1 MFPILPIRAGFVR
14 VALLALAG
22 VLACVAPAAA
32 HTSLRHSA
40 PADGDTVPVGTGELR
55 LLFSGP
61 VDARLTTLTLTRGG
75 VAVELPALT
84 TGEPADRAFLVNVP
98 GGLAPGTYTATWRTV
113 AADGHPITG
122 SFRFVVAGDD
132 SDADAPPMP
141 DASAAAE
148 DDAMA
153 GAAAPPAG
161 PSLAGPLAVA
171 IRWAGFLSLL
181 GMIGTVG
188 FRFGVL
194 GRVPQTPE
202 LRPVVDMA
210 AYGTWY
216 VALAAAAL
224 SALTLPGQ
232 LWVQSAVLS
241 GPEEALDPERLRLL
255 LAGTPWG
262 LAWLLQAM
270 ATVAFVVG
278 LMVVRAPH
286 GRTVGWVGAGVG
298 TLLLAAAPALTGHT
312 IAIERWVEVAILS
325 DFLHVLGAG
334 LWLGT
339 LGVLLAAGLPATAY
353 AVTAHRGEA
362 VAAMVR
368 AFSPVALVSAGV
380 VMVTGLVNALLLVDA
395 PSSLWTTA
403 YGRTLLLKLALLAG
417 VAALG
422 FHHWR
427 RVQPRLGGEGSARAL
442 APSAGAEVALGALI
456 VLVTA
461 VLVVLPPP

>member
-1 MFPILPIRAGFVR
+1 
-14 VALLALAG
+14 
-22 VLACVAPAAA
+22 
-32 HTSLRHSA
+32 
-40 PADGDTVPVGTGELR
+40 
-55 LLFSGP
+55 
-61 VDARLTTLTLTRGG
+61 VDARLTTLTLVRGG
-75 VAVELPALT
+75 TPVDLSPLLA
-84 TGEPADRAFLVNVP
+84 GEPSDRAFVSDVP
-98 GGLAPGTYTATWRTV
+98 GGLLPGTYTATWRTV

-132 SDADAPPMP
+132 PRAGAPPDGPAATDADA
-141 DASAAAE
+141 E
-148 DDAMA
+148 A
-153 GAAAPPAG
+153 GAAPQPSGPA
-161 PSLAGPLAVA
+161 LTDPLAVGL
-171 IRWAGFLSLL
+171 RWAGFLSLL

-194 GRVPQTPE
+194 GRMPQTPE
-202 LRPVVDMA
+202 LRPMVDLA

-224 SALTLPGQ
+224 SALTLPGR

-241 GPEEALDPERLRLL
+241 GPAEALDTERLRLL

-262 LAWLLQAM
+262 LAWLLQAV

-278 LMVVRAPH
+278 LLVVRAPH
-286 GRTVGWVGAGVG
+286 GRTIGWVGAGVG
-298 TLLLAAAPALTGHT
+298 VLLLAAAPALTGHT
-312 IAIERWVEVAILS
+312 IAVERWVEVAILS

-353 AVTAHRGEA
+353 SAAGRRGEA

-368 AFSPVALVSAGV
+368 AFSPVALASAGV
-380 VMVTGLVNALLLVDA
+380 VMTTGVVNALLLVDA
-395 PSSLWTTA
+395 PRSLWTTA
-403 YGRTLLLKLALLAG
+403 YGQTLMLKLALLGG

-427 RVQPRLGGEGSARAL
+427 RVQPRLGGEGSVRAL